1 MKKEK
6 WKQNRTFLR
15 DWKVVN
21 ERLVVRGEFLLDL
34 DWAENWDKELEEMN
48 TDKKGHPYEFPESL
62 IYFQAV
68 INQWVN
74 YRGIEGVTRK
84 IESYALI
91 PKHNDY
97 SSAFRRIQ
105 KMNTDI
111 ERPEIK
117 KVSATTDGSGIKM
130 NSAGEYRKDR
140 YGNKGDKKYLRVV
153 ITADPFTK
161 DLLDCEVHVD
171 GEGLSEPEIAMSH
184 LEELIK
190 EGFDIDKFWGDGAFD
205 VKDLFNFLQKY
216 GILSAIKIR
225 ENASDNAGGSMRRAR
240 EVEEYKK
247 EGYEKWARKKHYG
260 RRWTG
265 SEVIF
270 SAVKGIF
277 GERTRAKTIPNMI
290 KEVKRRFWAY
300 QRMKR
305 YADLRVP
312 A

>member
-34 DWAENWDKELEEMN
+34 DWAENWNKELEEMN
-48 TDKKGHPYEFPESL
+48 TGKKGHPYEFPESL

-84 IESYALI
+84 IESYNLI

-111 ERPEIK
+111 KRSEIK
-117 KVSATTDGSGIKM
+117 KISATTDGSGIKM

-140 YGNKGDKKYLRVV
+140 YGTKGDKKYLRVV

-190 EGFDIDKFWGDGAFD
+190 EGFDIGKFWGDGAFD
-205 VKDLFNFLQKY
+205 VKDLFNFLQRY

-240 EVEEYKK
+240 EVEEYKEK
-247 EGYEKWARKKHYG
+247 GYEEWAKERQYG

-277 GERTRAKTIPNMI
+277 GEKTRAKTVPNMI